1 MIKLNLDET
10 KSLSDSKTN
19 GPLSPLERSG
29 KIQIIKNN
37 KQLVDFNLHMTALY
51 KSGSAGTIVLNPD
64 NIKALINSKTQ
75 SPSKTKGS
83 ARISGKKKQNSK
95 QIFQTSDRISYN
107 FNKIDPFSTKARKS
121 ITESIRDAQ
130 K

>member
-37 KQLVDFNLHMTALY
+37 KQLVDFNLHMTALH

-64 NIKALINSKTQ
+64 NIKTLINSKKQ

-83 ARISGKKKQNSK
+83 ARISGKKK